1 MDTEDLDYREKAL
14 ETLSLTIATAVR
26 RLGHAKEWKLD
37 DQEIE
42 GLTRRLKLLLETK
55 RLLESER

>member
-1 MDTEDLDYREKAL
+1 MDTENLDYKEKAL
-14 ETLSLTIATAVR
+14 ETLNQTIATAVR
-26 RLGHAKEWKLD
+26 RLGHATEWKLD

-42 GLTRRLKLLLETK
+42 DLTRRLKLLLETK